1 MGRMRYVTTTSKPW
15 NLQSLTCVATSP
27 VSLAISAG
35 DPGVAAAAVGAAE
48 GVAAAVGGGE
58 ASAAFTASWAKASC
72 FFKSNSLVTSAVTV
86 AFSAFATLSS
96 RTLLPW

>member
-35 DPGVAAAAVGAAE
+35 DPGVGAAE

-86 AFSAFATLSS
+86 AFSAFAALSS